1 MSGKYVSGLIVAI
14 SSWHAYFSSYVR
26 QTYCASRSPISTLAL
41 SLTQSVLLAG
51 TTDGDIRL
59 YDIVSHQLLRAV
71 SPVKDKSQ
79 GLAVTHIE
87 CMLKPPD
94 LIGHLSLDL
103 HVSGVTAQKDVMP
116 TRPIAPF
123 QKVRDEKTREAHE
136 VPILLPNREE
146 VSLFPSMMA
155 TRYL

>member
-1 MSGKYVSGLIVAI
+1 M
-14 SSWHAYFSSYVR
+14 
-26 QTYCASRSPISTLAL
+26 
-41 SLTQSVLLAG
+41 LLAG
-51 TTDGDIRL
+51 TTDGEVRL
-59 YDIVSHQLLRAV
+59 YDIVSHQLLRTI

-103 HVSGVTAQKDVMP
+103 HVNGVTTSKDVMP
-116 TRPIAPF
+116 TKPIAAF

-136 VPILLPNREE
+136 VPIMLPNREE
-146 VSLFPSMMA
+146 VSRLF
-155 TRYL
+155 LK